1 MRNIDKFWFFIYYIL
16 YSIYRRVIQ
25 WKDLSR
31 EEVLTY
37 LENNVVDKQ
46 GAAKITGQSLNAFTQ
61 SVKLNAIKPYF
72 EIKHVN
78 GERPTV
84 RLYHVDDLKEYA
96 KNKRR

>member
-1 MRNIDKFWFFIYYIL
+1 M
-16 YSIYRRVIQ
+16 
-25 WKDLSR
+25 KDLSR

-37 LENNVVDKQ
+37 LEKKVVDKQ
-46 GAAKITGQSLNAFTQ
+46 GAAKITQSE
-61 SVKLNAIKPYF
+61 KLNAIKPYF

>member
-1 MRNIDKFWFFIYYIL
+1 M
-16 YSIYRRVIQ
+16 
-25 WKDLSR
+25 KDLSR

-84 RLYHVDDLKEYA
+84 RLYHVDNLKEYA

>member
-1 MRNIDKFWFFIYYIL
+1 M
-16 YSIYRRVIQ
+16 
-25 WKDLSR
+25 KDLSR

-37 LENNVVDKQ
+37 LENKVVDKQ